1 MPLLDVLG
9 WRWKDAANL
18 TSPAPPTLEQSRE
31 LAKDL
36 VLAGKPLEAAV
47 FLCPGWK
54 HGQTFTA
61 SQDRWRLDS
70 FAPRSRAATRKD
82 LGRGATFDAELRSAV
97 SGDDDAELAVSGDRR
112 TFARVVHNVLDEDDC
127 ADLIRCINQKGFTP
141 ALLNIGNGRQRYEPD
156 VRNGHRAIVD
166 NQELSSYLLEMLRP
180 HLPGM
185 IQGSHLVDLNERCRV
200 LCYTP
205 GQEQGW
211 AIKQELLFRKGGPLI
226 QNSQEFGPHYDGCF
240 VRPRGSRNEGDE
252 SMVTVQL
259 YLHDVPESSGGATTF
274 LAGGRGAG
282 PKEAL
287 PCQPR
292 AGSVL
297 LFTQNLLHEGSLVTS
312 GLKYTLRTEAMYRP
326 AA

>member
-9 WRWKDAANL
+9 WRWKDQANL

-61 SQDRWRLDS
+61 SQDPDRIELSWEPPK
-70 FAPRSRAATRKD
+70 FVKEKD
-82 LGRGATFDAELRSAV
+82 PVRQREKTWAE
-97 SGDDDAELAVSGDRR
+97 ELAVSGDRR

-312 GLKYTLRTEAMYRP
+312 GLKYTLRTEVITAS
-326 AA
+326 ASH

>member
-9 WRWKDAANL
+9 WRWKDAVGTDQANL

-61 SQDRWRLDS
+61 SQDPDRIELSWEPPK
-70 FAPRSRAATRKD
+70 FVKEKD
-82 LGRGATFDAELRSAV
+82 PVRQREKTWAE
-97 SGDDDAELAVSGDRR
+97 ELAVSGDRR

-205 GQEQGW
+205 GQE
-211 AIKQELLFRKGGPLI
+211 
-226 QNSQEFGPHYDGCF
+226 FGPHYDGCF